1 MPQPQPLGGLIETC
15 YLKKFNSSPYILYGN
30 FCPPV
35 ELTATA
41 ARSAQEIFHIIQ
53 FRLTYMR

>member
-1 MPQPQPLGGLIETC
+1 MTQLQSFGGLMETC
-15 YLKKFNSSPYILYGN
+15 FLKGFNVSCYILYVN

-41 ARSAQEIFHIIQ
+41 ARSAQAIFHIIQ
-53 FRLTYMR
+53 FRLL